1 MGDGLLGEFSNSSAL
16 RRAAELLRERGYLRI
31 DAYSPYPVP
40 GLEAALGMR
49 RSPLALLV
57 FPIALTGGALAYLI
71 MWFSN
76 AYAYPLNVGGRPP
89 HAIPAFV
96 PITFEMTVLS
106 AGLSALFLVFL
117 LSRLPRLSH
126 PLFDVEGFE
135 RSSIDR
141 HFLAIEGRD
150 PKFEARSTELDL
162 KEAGALRVVAFG
174 GSL

>member
-1 MGDGLLGEFSNSSAL
+1 MQDGLLGEFSDTTAL
-16 RRAAELLRERGYLRI
+16 RRAAERLREQGYRLL

-49 RSPLALLV
+49 RSPLTLMV
-57 FPIALTGGALAYLI
+57 FPIATTGGALAYLV
-71 MWFSN
+71 MWFAN
-76 AYAYPLNVGGRPP
+76 AYAYPLNVGGRPA

-126 PLFDVEGFE
+126 SLFDVEGFE
-135 RSSIDR
+135 RASIDR
-141 HFLAIEGRD
+141 HFLAVDERD
-150 PKFEARSTELDL
+150 PKFDPASTELDL
-162 KEAGALRVVAFG
+162 KEAGALRVVPFG
-174 GSL
+174 GSP